1 MNKIWR
7 IVSGIAL
14 LCLVLG
20 IAGIGIGFFSGSSP
34 VLLQEHGNLTEYIQR
49 LQINWT
55 IFRQNIANLLAVFG
69 L

>member
-20 IAGIGIGFFSGSSP
+20 VACVGIGFFTGSSP
-34 VLLQEHGNLTEYIQR
+34 VLLQEHGNLTEYTQR
-49 LQINWT
+49 LQLNWT
-55 IFRQNIANLLAVFG
+55 IFQQDIAALLALFG